1 MDKNAN
7 IWENCLEVASRSDI
21 GMRRGNNQDS
31 MAVVLASSQEKWH
44 TRGHL
49 FMVADG
55 MGAHAAGELASK
67 LATDTVPLVYNKLGD
82 HPPPEALRSA
92 VIEANAQIHS
102 RGSASRDFR
111 GMGTTATT
119 VVLTSQG
126 AIIAHVGDS
135 RAYRVRGNRVEQM
148 TFDHS
153 LVWELRAAGQ
163 IPAGESPSYIPKNI
177 ITRSLGPNPE
187 VQVDLEGPFPLE
199 VGDTFLLCS
208 DGLSGLVKDE
218 EIGKTLVAIPPKEAV
233 ALLVD
238 LANLRGGP
246 DNITVVVARVTGP
259 QAAQKTAAS
268 PAASQK
274 TATSRKPI
282 HSAVWGVIFVVVLAA
297 LGLAVA
303 GYHWIALATLAVAV
317 VIGLVALLQ
326 RDGSPSES
334 EFSGRPYG
342 KGPYASWDCTPD
354 VAFVTELSKVGQ
366 QLRDA
371 ASGSEWS
378 VQWTEF
384 NAHDTRAISATH
396 KGGYTEAARE
406 YCRAISS
413 LMEQLRHQKRDHRS
427 GNDTRGRAE

>member
-7 IWENCLEVASRSDI
+7 IWENCLESASRSDI
-21 GMRRGNNQDS
+21 GLRRGNNQDS
-31 MAVVLASSQEKWH
+31 MAVVLASSQEKWQ

-67 LATDTVPLVYNKLGD
+67 LATDTVPLVYDKLVN

-111 GMGTTATT
+111 GMGTTAT
-119 VVLTSQG
+119 VIVLAPDG
-126 AIIAHVGDS
+126 AMVAHVGDS

-187 VQVDLEGPFPLE
+187 VQVNLEGPFPLE

-208 DGLSGLVKDE
+208 DGLSGVVTDE

-233 ALLVD
+233 GFLVD

-246 DNITVVVARVTGP
+246 DNITVVVARITGP
-259 QAAQKTAAS
+259 QAAQKAATS
-268 PAASQK
+268 PVASQK

-282 HSAVWGVIFVVVLAA
+282 HSAIWGVIFVVVLAA

-303 GYHWIALATLAVAV
+303 GYPWIALATLV
-317 VIGLVALLQ
+317 VVVVVGLVALVQ
-326 RDGSPSES
+326 RDRSPGES
-334 EFSGRPYG
+334 EFRDRPLG
-342 KGPYASWDCTPD
+342 KGPYVSWDCTPD
-354 VAFVTELSKVGQ
+354 LAFVTELSKVGQ

-371 ASGSEWS
+371 ATGSEWS
-378 VQWTEF
+378 VNWTDF
-384 NAHDTRAISATH
+384 NTHDTRAVSATR
-396 KGGYTEAARE
+396 KGDYTEAARE
-406 YCRAISS
+406 YCRAISA
-413 LMEQLRHQKRDHRS
+413 MIEQLRHQKCDNHS
-427 GNDTRGRAE
+427 GDQTGRLPE

>member
-7 IWENCLEVASRSDI
+7 LWENCLEVASRSDI
-21 GMRRGNNQDS
+21 GLRRGNNQDS
-31 MAVVLASSQEKWH
+31 MAVVLASGQEKWQ

-67 LATDTVPLVYNKLGD
+67 LATDTVPLVYNKLVD
-82 HPPPEALRSA
+82 HPPPDALRSA

-111 GMGTTATT
+111 GMGTTATGMVFT
-119 VVLTSQG
+119 PQG

-187 VQVDLEGPFPLE
+187 VQVDLEGPFPLQ

-233 ALLVD
+233 AFLVD

-246 DNITVVVARVTGP
+246 DNITVVVARITGP
-259 QAAQKTAAS
+259 QAAQKAATW
-268 PAASQK
+268 PASQK

-282 HSAVWGVIFVVVLAA
+282 HSAVWGVIFVIVLAA

-303 GYHWIALATLAVAV
+303 GHPWIALATLVIAV

-326 RDGSPSES
+326 HDRPPSES
-334 EFSGRPYG
+334 EFSGRPLG
-342 KGPYASWDCTPD
+342 KGPYVSWDCTPD
-354 VAFVTELSKVGQ
+354 LAFATELSKVGQ

-378 VQWTEF
+378 VKWTEF
-384 NAHDTRAISATH
+384 NAHDARAVSATR
-396 KGGYTEAARE
+396 KGDYTEAVRE

-413 LMEQLRHQKRDHRS
+413 MMEQLRHQKRATHS
-427 GNDTRGRAE
+427 GGQTGNLAD